1 MWPDFSR
8 ERTSIYPAVYIID
21 CKKKG
26 NVVRFYLGNDPEYCG
41 NGWGKYPYEDN
52 AEPVRNEYILGYKDI
67 SFPFDFSVLEPSDRY
82 RYKCESHYC
91 RNDFK
96 KGLVPCI
103 IVADPVKCGDPY
115 ENGDFDRILGYK
127 NVEKYYFGDPM
138 TPDVW
143 LDKENKEA

>member
-1 MWPDFSR
+1 MWPEFSR
-8 ERTSIYPAVYIID
+8 ERVSIYPAVYIID

-26 NVVRFYLGNDPEYCG
+26 NVVRFYLGNNPEYCG

-52 AEPVRNEYILGYKDI
+52 AEPVRKEYILGYKDI
-67 SFPFDFSVLEPSDRY
+67 SFPFDSSVLEPSDRH
-82 RYKCESHYC
+82 RGESHYC

-96 KGLVPCI
+96 KGIVPCI
-103 IVADPVKCGDPY
+103 VVANPVECGDTY
-115 ENGDFDRILGYK
+115 EDGDFDRILGYK

-143 LDKENKEA
+143 LGEKKNED